1 MPLEWPEYN
10 ISGYSADLHVHIGS
24 SNGKAVKVTGSPSL
38 TFKNIIKECQER
50 KGVDIVGIVDCL
62 APPVLS
68 EISELIQKEYIL
80 ELPGGGLQWDG
91 ITIIPGCELEV
102 AAGEGVAHCLCFFP
116 DLDRIMSFASRIG
129 KYIKNLNISTPRCHM
144 PLADL
149 VKATLDGGGIFVP
162 AHVFT
167 PFKSFYGSC
176 THSLKKILAKY
187 FDEIYA
193 VELGLS
199 ADADMADMI
208 KELNTKAFLSNS
220 DAHSLNKIGREFNV
234 LKMNKPDFSEL
245 VMALQNRNGR
255 CVLGNFGLNP
265 KLGKYH
271 RTYCMDCHSVVEG
284 MPPKYQCDKCGSS
297 HVVIGVFDRLMA
309 IRDQD
314 VVHPLSRPPYIYNVP
329 LEFIPGIG
337 KVTQEK
343 LLRHFRSE
351 LYILYMATFEELK
364 GVAGSK
370 AAENIIKVRN
380 GLSTVKAGGGG
391 IYGHISV

>member
-38 TFKNIIKECQER
+38 TFENIIKECEAK
-50 KGVDIVGIVDCL
+50 KGIDIVGIVDCL
-62 APPVLS
+62 APSVLS
-68 EISELIQKEYIL
+68 EINELMQKGYIL
-80 ELPGGGLQWDG
+80 ELPGGGFQWDG
-91 ITIIPGCELEV
+91 VTIIPGSELEV

-116 DLDRIMSFASRIG
+116 NLDRITSFASRIG
-129 KYIKNLNISTPRCHM
+129 RYIKNLNISTPRCHM
-144 PLADL
+144 SVIDL
-149 VKATLDGGGIFVP
+149 VKATLDEGGIFVP

-176 THSLKKILAKY
+176 THSLSKVLKNY

-208 KELNTKAFLSNS
+208 KELRTKVFLSNS

-234 LKMNKPDFSEL
+234 LKVQKPDFREL

-265 KLGKYH
+265 RLGKYH
-271 RTYCMDCHSVVEG
+271 RTYCMDCNSVVDG
-284 MPPKYQCDKCGSS
+284 MPPQYRCDKCGSS
-297 HVVIGVFDRLMA
+297 HVVRGVFDRLMA
-309 IRDQD
+309 IRDQE

-337 KVTQEK
+337 RVTQER
-343 LLRHFRSE
+343 LLEHFHSE
-351 LYILYMATFEELK
+351 LYILYRATFEELK
-364 GVAGSK
+364 EVAGGK
-370 AAENIIKVRN
+370 AAEKIIKVRE
-380 GLSTVKAGGGG
+380 GLATVKAGGGG